1 MMIGL
6 GNEEEAMMIEGNQ
19 KNEKGKAGTE
29 EIKKRSTRKIHQGL
43 EEMIEKNQENT
54 ERKMMNKFYKTNK
67 EKLKKN
73 KDNWNHEKEESKK
86 KGRGEKRKS

>member
-1 MMIGL
+1 
-6 GNEEEAMMIEGNQ
+6 
-19 KNEKGKAGTE
+19 
-29 EIKKRSTRKIHQGL
+29 
-43 EEMIEKNQENT
+43 MIEKNKENT

-73 KDNWNHEKEESKK
+73 KDNWNHEKEESRK